1 MRERERERER
11 ERGGIDHVFP
21 LNCPDNTVIIN
32 HHRGSNLEV
41 FCEKDPFKN
50 FTKFTVKHLCRNF
63 LFDFVEDSR
72 PTTLFK

>member
-1 MRERERERER
+1 MRERERER
-11 ERGGIDHVFP
+11 ERGGIDHAFP

-63 LFDFVEDSR
+63 FFDFVED
-72 PTTLFK
+72 